1 MCQLWLSIY
10 LTYLNQS
17 QNHLIP
23 WKLRQVEF
31 VWCMK
36 HLAKSIFSH
45 FMAFV
50 NFLKKFL
57 FQVSAE
63 IMAFVKINCVHFWCK
78 KIDAIHFPT
87 LRQHATSPSK
97 FLKIKLVV
105 VAMKLPPIWDNN
117 PASRQMSE
125 QNRKKFW
132 EFMKVIK
139 WVKTNFARYFIHQT
153 NSTCLNSHGIKWFC
167 DWLRYVRYMDNQSW
181 HINCGT
187 PCSSQ
192 KSITM

>member
-1 MCQLWLSIY
+1 
-10 LTYLNQS
+10 
-17 QNHLIP
+17 
-23 WKLRQVEF
+23 
-31 VWCMK
+31 MK
-36 HLAKSIFSH
+36 KT
-45 FMAFV
+45 
-50 NFLKKFL
+50 
-57 FQVSAE
+57 
-63 IMAFVKINCVHFWCK
+63 
-78 KIDAIHFPT
+78 DAIHFPT

-105 VAMKLPPIWDNN
+105 VALKLPPIWDNN

-187 PCSSQ
+187 PCIRCQEGQIMIWWCLGAAMRFWVWPGYFCTSNLLYVHAA
-192 KSITM
+192 